1 MSTRSL
7 TTTRAGV
14 PATASTAAV
23 DEPGQLPVVQTR
35 FADVNDVDAGRRRVP
50 DETEQAVGARRD
62 DPAPIGDEADERA

>member
-23 DEPGQLPVVQTR
+23 TSAGQLPVVQAR
-35 FADVNDVDAGRRRVP
+35 FADVNDVDAGRRGAT

-62 DPAPIGDEADERA
+62 DAAPIGDEADERA